1 MRRDL
6 EVFPPVLAGELEALI
21 SPLGLVW
28 IFLLGVGIRDL
39 LFKRAQG
46 MAVLELGLAAILW
59 AVGATPLSY
68 WLLASLEQPY
78 AMSTQS
84 PPTADAVVMLGG
96 THDFTKRGL
105 LRFNMGDGANRVLT
119 AIELM
124 RTGKAPA
131 LVLGGAFYR
140 LDGVKRPD
148 AELLEA
154 WFRAWRLPTGR
165 LHPLGMCAD
174 TRDEAKR
181 TAALV
186 MDRKWK
192 RILVVSTAS
201 HLRRAEAVFRQVGL
215 DVVPVGCNFVG
226 MDGLEAGGQWHWV
239 PQLRGFSNLQR
250 WSHEEIGWWWY
261 RLRGWI

>member
-1 MRRDL
+1 M
-6 EVFPPVLAGELEALI
+6 

-28 IFLLGVGIRDL
+28 LFLLVVGIRSL
-39 LFKRAQG
+39 LKAAWG
-46 MAVLELGLAAILW
+46 MAFLGLSLAALLW
-59 AVGATPLSY
+59 VVGATPFSW
-68 WLLASLEQPY
+68 WLLASLERPY
-78 AMSTQS
+78 VAIAQS

-96 THDFTKRGL
+96 THDFTTRGV
-105 LRFNMGDGANRVLT
+105 LRFNMGDGSNRVLT

-131 LVLGGAFYR
+131 LVLGGAYYR
-140 LDGVKRPD
+140 LNGVERPN

-154 WFRAWRLPTGR
+154 WFRAWHLPTGR
-165 LHPLGMCAD
+165 LYPLGICTD

-192 RILVVSTAS
+192 RILVVSSAS
-201 HLRRAEAVFRQVGL
+201 HLHRAEAVFRRAGL
-215 DVVPVGCNFVG
+215 DVVPIGCDFSG
-226 MDGLEAGGQWHWV
+226 MDGLDTGSQWGFV
-239 PQLRGFSNLQR
+239 PHLRGFSILQR

-261 RLRGWI
+261 RLQGWI